1 MLIWTPLYLKTNS
14 CLLNYFYSNLVNLSD
29 VTELHQV
36 MLQEF
41 RKLTIKMGQMQ
52 AEMQKMKECL
62 HLIQNSLLVNERG
75 EVPVTIRTLNLPF
88 TTIEDFEIFDSKID
102 SEPLVREETVS

>member
-1 MLIWTPLYLKTNS
+1 M
-14 CLLNYFYSNLVNLSD
+14 SD

-52 AEMQKMKECL
+52 AEMQEMKECL
-62 HLIQNSLLVNERG
+62 HNSLLVKERG
-75 EVPVTIRTLNLPF
+75 EVPVTIRRTLNLPF